1 MFNMVYSEKSKRY
14 NGRKARI
21 AIALLAA
28 VCLSSSGC
36 IADLA
41 HNSDLSRMPAP
52 SAKDYARAE
61 RYAKEAAFLMK
72 ANKQGGASLN
82 ER

>member
-1 MFNMVYSEKSKRY
+1 MLQAVCCLTHKYGETREAYIS
-14 NGRKARI
+14 RI
-21 AIALLAA
+21 AEDPLA
-28 VCLSSSGC
+28 VRVKL
-36 IADLA
+36 ADLA

-72 ANKQGGASLN
+72 ANKQGGVSLE

>member
-1 MFNMVYSEKSKRY
+1 MLRAVCCLTHKYGETREAYIS
-14 NGRKARI
+14 RI
-21 AIALLAA
+21 AEDPLA
-28 VCLSSSGC
+28 VRVKL
-36 IADLA
+36 ADLA